1 MMTSKSSRRPRG
13 AIIDPVTRLVVLP
26 AALLAA
32 GTVLSLAGCGD
43 EADLTAAGEE
53 NPLATTTWTLVS
65 YLDDAGDQRAA
76 IESAP
81 STLAFGDDGFV
92 TGNTGCNS
100 FRGSYELDGDRLS
113 VASTVTTRAACVPPE
128 ASRQERAVLTGLA
141 ATIRYVVGEGELALL
156 DGRGGRLLVYAPAS
170 TDLAGTRWSAVGI
183 NNGAAAVVSSAATEA
198 VEVEFR
204 GDGSLGG
211 TTGCRDLAG
220 SYRLEEGDSSR
231 LEIRPDTTGTGTC
244 SPEQTEVE
252 ADLLAALTAATTY
265 RISGNKLT
273 LRNDSGS
280 TQVTLLRR

>member
-1 MMTSKSSRRPRG
+1 
-13 AIIDPVTRLVVLP
+13 VTPLVVLP

-32 GTVLSLAGCGD
+32 GTVMSLAGCGD
-43 EADLTAAGEE
+43 EAAMTAAGDED
-53 NPLATTTWTLVS
+53 PLATTTWTLVS
-65 YLDDAGDQRAA
+65 YLDDAGDLRAA

-100 FRGSYELDGDRLS
+100 FRGSYELVGDRLS

-128 ASRQERAVLTGLA
+128 ASRQERAVLSGLA

-170 TDLAGTRWSAVGI
+170 TDLADTRWGAVGI
-183 NNGAAAVVSSAATEA
+183 NDGTAVVSSAATEA

-204 GDGSLGG
+204 SDLSLGG

-220 SYRLEEGDSSR
+220 SYRLDQEDGSR

-265 RISGNKLT
+265 RISGNKLS
-273 LRNDSGS
+273 LRDDSGS

>member
-1 MMTSKSSRRPRG
+1 
-13 AIIDPVTRLVVLP
+13 VTRLAVLP

-43 EADLTAAGEE
+43 ETAVTAAGEE

-113 VASTVTTRAACVPPE
+113 VASTGTTRAACVPPE
-128 ASRQERAVLTGLA
+128 ASRQERAVLSGLT

-156 DGRGGRLLVYAPAS
+156 DGRGGRLLVYTPAS
-170 TDLAGTRWSAVGI
+170 TDLADTRWGAVGI
-183 NNGAAAVVSSAATEA
+183 NDGAVVVNSATTEA

-204 GDGSLGG
+204 SDGSLGG

-220 SYRLEEGDSSR
+220 SYRLEQGDGSR

-244 SPEQTEVE
+244 SPEQTEGE
-252 ADLLAALTAATTY
+252 ADLLAALTATTTY
-265 RISGNKLT
+265 RISGNKLA
-273 LRNDSGS
+273 LRDDSGS

>member
-1 MMTSKSSRRPRG
+1 M
-13 AIIDPVTRLVVLP
+13 TRLVVLP

-32 GTVLSLAGCGD
+32 GAVLSIAGCGD
-43 EADLTAAGEE
+43 EAVMTAAGEE

-65 YLDDAGDQRAA
+65 YRDDSGNQHAA

-113 VASTVTTRAACVPPE
+113 VASTVTTRAGCVPPE
-128 ASRQERAVLTGLA
+128 ATRQERAVLSGLA
-141 ATIRYVVGEGELALL
+141 ATMRYVVGEGELALL

-170 TDLAGTRWSAVGI
+170 MDLADTRWGAVGI
-183 NNGAAAVVSSAATEA
+183 NDGGTAVVSSAATER
-198 VEVEFR
+198 VEVEFL

-220 SYRLEEGDSSR
+220 SYRQEQGDGSR
-231 LEIRPDTTGTGTC
+231 LDIRPDTTGTGSC
-244 SPEQTEVE
+244 SPEQTAVE
-252 ADLLAALTAATTY
+252 ADLLAALAATTTY
-265 RISGNKLT
+265 QISGNQLT
-273 LRNDSGS
+273 LRDDSGS